1 MYIILIS
8 SFNWF
13 DTMDGRRRISICCL
27 FIIVIFSFA
36 MVFGLE
42 ASPNS
47 AKSFLINQRKP
58 LVGATAL
65 AVGLA
70 FKKSYDGPEFNSKG
84 TDLTGKTIVITGA
97 NTGLGKE
104 SALSLA
110 AMGMPELILLCRNEE
125 KAQAA
130 VDDIKMRTNNPNVRY
145 IICDLANLKSVKN
158 AADQVKKSVSRLDVL
173 QLNSGVMA
181 IPQREVTEDGFE
193 KHMGI
198 NHLGHFALTA
208 MLFDLLKKTK
218 NSRVV
223 TVSSTAHLLGK
234 LDKNNLMLEGES
246 YQPWYISF
254 SYIKCLVYYIFQ

>member
-1 MYIILIS
+1 
-8 SFNWF
+8 
-13 DTMDGRRRISICCL
+13 
-27 FIIVIFSFA
+27 

-198 NHLGHFALTA
+198 NHLGHFVLTA
-208 MLFDLLKKTK
+208 TLFDLLKKTK